1 MSFTYQL
8 PVSPAPLPHCA
19 YSLRGGGPL
28 SLEQAQMVTTGVF
41 GLQGVGM
48 IAATDKVNV
57 NLEQQLCY
65 KLIVYIEHKKNI
77 LALKLTTSS
86 LIL

>member
-28 SLEQAQMVTTGVF
+28 SLEQAQMVTTGVL

-57 NLEQQLCY
+57 NLEQQL
-65 KLIVYIEHKKNI
+65 KVYIEQMENI

>member
-28 SLEQAQMVTTGVF
+28 SLEQAQMVTSGIF

-57 NLEQQLCY
+57 NLEQQL
-65 KLIVYIEHKKNI
+65 KVYIEQMENI

>member
-1 MSFTYQL
+1 
-8 PVSPAPLPHCA
+8 
-19 YSLRGGGPL
+19 
-28 SLEQAQMVTTGVF
+28 MVTTGVL

-57 NLEQQLCY
+57 NLEQQL
-65 KLIVYIEHKKNI
+65 KVYIEQMENI

>member
-28 SLEQAQMVTTGVF
+28 SLEQAQMVTTGVL
-41 GLQGVGM
+41 GLQGVGL

-57 NLEQQLCY
+57 NLEQQL
-65 KLIVYIEHKKNI
+65 KVYIEQMENI

>member
-28 SLEQAQMVTTGVF
+28 SLEQAQMVTTGVL
-41 GLQGVGM
+41 GLQGVGL
-48 IAATDKVNV
+48 IAATDKVKV
-57 NLEQQLCY
+57 NLEQQL
-65 KLIVYIEHKKNI
+65 KVYIEQMENI

>member
-28 SLEQAQMVTTGVF
+28 SLEQAQMVTTGF
-41 GLQGVGM
+41 LGLQGVGM

-57 NLEQQLCY
+57 NLEQQL
-65 KLIVYIEHKKNI
+65 KVYIEQMENI

>member
-28 SLEQAQMVTTGVF
+28 SLEQAQMVTTGVL

-57 NLEQQLCY
+57 NLEQQL
-65 KLIVYIEHKKNI
+65 KVYIEHMGNCKNI
-77 LALKLTTSS
+77 LVSKLTASS

>member
-28 SLEQAQMVTTGVF
+28 SLEQAQMVTTGVL

-48 IAATDKVNV
+48 IAATDKVKV
-57 NLEQQLCY
+57 NLEQQL
-65 KLIVYIEHKKNI
+65 KVYIEQMENI